1 MQTKQEALSYAQK
14 TANRELFND
23 GMCTVCKTEKRAITA
38 DICSFRFGLRT
49 VGITRFYQAK
59 IAESSID
66 RLISVPFNRF
76 INAKSII
83 LINEVQYEIRQ
94 IQEKYD
100 YRTAVHVFNVAEGD
114 SGLRRQEK

>member
-1 MQTKQEALSYAQK
+1 MHKK

-83 LINEVQYEIRQ
+83 LINEVQYEVKQ

-100 YRTAVHVFNVAEGD
+100 TEPPSMYLTLQRAIPVYED
-114 SGLRRQEK
+114 RRNKSNESN